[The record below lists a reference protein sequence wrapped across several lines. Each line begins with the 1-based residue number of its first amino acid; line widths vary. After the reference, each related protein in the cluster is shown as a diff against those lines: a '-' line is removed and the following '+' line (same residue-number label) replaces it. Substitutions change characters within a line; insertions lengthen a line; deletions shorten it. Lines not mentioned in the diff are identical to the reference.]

1 MWNNRGV
8 CWNELNFENFHCSFT
23 LLGCCFFFYK
33 ILFFCLWKQYVNIWK
48 VQKSIN
54 RKGKLI
60 HNHHLET
67 ITLITPLIAHF
78 TSMQFNKFTY
88 GSPTPCACFPEFR
101 SSRILCTHPAFGWP
115 EVSASEHSYIST
127 VQCKQMFLLMTMEP
141 CKFLKYFLPN
151 HKFKELYC
159 SEWPQKTSPLISP
172 LLPRVHLVDMTNY
185 FRYSPKMDVDMI
197 SDSSRK
203 SYPLAENCMQC
214 ET

>member
-1 MWNNRGV
+1 M
-8 CWNELNFENFHCSFT
+8 
-23 LLGCCFFFYK
+23 
-33 ILFFCLWKQYVNIWK
+33 NIWK

-172 LLPRVHLVDMTNY
+172 LLPRVHLVDTTNY